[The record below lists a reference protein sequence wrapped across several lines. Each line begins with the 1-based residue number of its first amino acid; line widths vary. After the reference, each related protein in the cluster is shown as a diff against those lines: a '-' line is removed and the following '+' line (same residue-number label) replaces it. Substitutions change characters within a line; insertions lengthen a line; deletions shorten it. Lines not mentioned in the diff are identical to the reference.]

1 MRPGTASHPPI
12 WHIRSFA
19 RGTFSLEG
27 IRILGVLQRLA
38 IVYLAGALI
47 YLFVLL
53 IWIIVYPLYR
63 KKIFFRV

>member
-1 MRPGTASHPPI
+1 MRALGA
-12 WHIRSFA
+12 
-19 RGTFSLEG
+19 GTFSLEG